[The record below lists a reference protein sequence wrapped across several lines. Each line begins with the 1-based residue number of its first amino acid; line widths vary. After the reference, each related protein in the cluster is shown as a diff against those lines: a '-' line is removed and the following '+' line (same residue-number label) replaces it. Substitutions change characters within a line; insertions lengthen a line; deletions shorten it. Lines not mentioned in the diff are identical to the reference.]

1 MNWQDVIVAVFLVL
15 GVGIELLSCLGVLL
29 MRDVFDR
36 LHYVGPASVLG
47 PLAIMIAVLVE
58 ESFSTAGI
66 MAILIALSLMITGPV
81 LTHATARAARVR
93 RLGQWQPKPDEHIEE
108 L

>member
-93 RLGQWQPKPDEHIEE
+93 RLGQWQPKSDEHIEE